1 MTTTPVAIM
10 RFCLVGVCGFVAD
23 AGVTLLLTQSL
34 QWHPLTARIA
44 AFVVAATLTWSLNR
58 SFTFRSQPSWN
69 TWLPYLIAT
78 AVGASINVG
87 VYSIWVSVMGA
98 AAMSLLVGVALGSI
112 VALGFNFGISREIFL
127 RGRRGRSGGAS

>member
-1 MTTTPVAIM
+1 M
-10 RFCLVGVCGFVAD
+10 
-23 AGVTLLLTQSL
+23 LTQWL
-34 QWHPLTARIA
+34 QWQPLTARIA

-58 SFTFRSQPSWN
+58 SYTFRSQPGWN

-78 AVGASINVG
+78 AAGAFINVG

-112 VALGFNFGISREIFL
+112 AALGFNFGVSREIFL
-127 RGRRGRSGGAS
+127 RSRRRRSGGAL